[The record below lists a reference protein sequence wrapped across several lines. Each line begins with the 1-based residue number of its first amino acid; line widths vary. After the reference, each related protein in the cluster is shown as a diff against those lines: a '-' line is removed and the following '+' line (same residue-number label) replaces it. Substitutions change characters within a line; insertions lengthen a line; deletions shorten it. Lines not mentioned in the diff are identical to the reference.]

1 MNVIFYGKRDF
12 ADVLKL
18 RILRWEDYPKLSRY
32 ILSILHTFLI
42 RVIQDGLSE
51 KKKNMYP
58 LEKLEKERQCKG
70 FFHIASGINS
80 PFNTLMLLRK
90 IHFKLPT
97 LQILKRI
104 SCVV

>member
-42 RVIQDGLSE
+42 RVMQDGLSE
-51 KKKNMYP
+51 KKKYVTFGEVGEGKTMQRIFP
-58 LEKLEKERQCKG
+58 HGLWDKQP
-70 FFHIASGINS
+70 FQHIDVA
-80 PFNTLMLLRK
+80 P
-90 IHFKLPT
+90 
-97 LQILKRI
+97 
-104 SCVV
+104 

>member
-51 KKKNMYP
+51 KKKNVTFGEVGEGKTMQRIFP
-58 LEKLEKERQCKG
+58 HGLWDKQP
-70 FFHIASGINS
+70 FQHIDVA
-80 PFNTLMLLRK
+80 P
-90 IHFKLPT
+90 
-97 LQILKRI
+97 
-104 SCVV
+104 